1 MPILSSMKVDTKEY
15 FHAHCSW
22 KIEKELFLHKQIY
35 IYIYIYFN
43 QWLKWNKHIVNKQT
57 GVESTAI
64 NQVHT
69 NNFLMFMLVFKL

>member
-1 MPILSSMKVDTKEY
+1 MLTVVEKLKKSSFSTNKY
-15 FHAHCSW
+15 
-22 KIEKELFLHKQIY
+22 IY